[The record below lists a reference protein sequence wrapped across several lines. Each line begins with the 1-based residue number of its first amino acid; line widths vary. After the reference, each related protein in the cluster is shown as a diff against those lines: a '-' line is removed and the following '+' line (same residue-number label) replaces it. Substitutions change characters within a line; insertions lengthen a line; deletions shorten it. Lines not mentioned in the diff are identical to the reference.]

1 MSNVVA
7 FKAESVGAGYK
18 VGVNRVLA
26 GGRRA
31 ELTEVVVFGYRKDGS
46 LYVAG
51 SEGPGDTMWLI
62 EAAKLHLLN
71 GAQSD

>member
-7 FKAESVGAGYK
+7 FKTESVGPGYK

-26 GGRRA
+26 GARRA
-31 ELTEVVVFGYRKDGS
+31 GLTEVFVCGYDKDGL
-46 LYVAG
+46 LYVAS

-71 GAQSD
+71 GAQPD